1 MSHPTA
7 PNQSHLPGHAYV
19 CLWLQD
25 LWEDEDGGH
34 VLWDTT
40 SLSLR
45 GLVRPSRTCVIMRT
59 FDLRFRFSASRLAGH
74 RGSRVAKDMRM

>member
-1 MSHPTA
+1 M
-7 PNQSHLPGHAYV
+7 
-19 CLWLQD
+19 
-25 LWEDEDGGH
+25 
-34 VLWDTT
+34 LWDTT